1 MLLLKYQGICERMER
16 ERERKE
22 GRRKGSRRLNGTERE
37 WYLWYGLERD
47 VAIISKVEEI
57 WII

>member
-1 MLLLKYQGICERMER
+1 MKGWREK
-16 ERERKE
+16 ERERKGGGKE
-22 GRRKGSRRLNGTERE
+22 AGRLNGTERE